1 MQSRPELL
9 EAAQNNPSEFSRIL
23 QSLRSSIFPAQQ
35 TGNPLD
41 VQSQEHI
48 EAQIRQK
55 NIEENLATAME
66 YHPESFGSVTMLYIP
81 CCVNDYRLKA
91 FVDCGAQTTISN
103 HILRINTTVSERCAK
118 RSGLDRLLDTR
129 FAGVA
134 KGVGTS
140 RILGRVHSVQLEM
153 GGLFLPCTIT
163 VIEGDGPDMLL
174 GLDMLR
180 RHQCCVDLGRN
191 VLAVGGVDIT
201 FLPESE
207 IPKD

>member
-1 MQSRPELL
+1 MLKLVPISSTLKSRPELL
-9 EAAQNNPSEFSRIL
+9 EAAQNNPSEFARIL
-23 QSLRSSIFPAQQ
+23 QSLRSSVFPGQQ
-35 TGNPLD
+35 TDHPLD
-41 VQSQEHI
+41 AQSQERI
-48 EAQIRQK
+48 EAQIRQQ
-55 NIEENLATAME
+55 NVEENLATAME

-81 CCVNDYRLKA
+81 CYDNQYYGPSTDNIV
-91 FVDCGAQTTISN
+91 T
-103 HILRINTTVSERCAK
+103 ERCAK

-129 FAGVA
+129 FAGIA

-180 RHQCCVDLGRN
+180 RHQCCVDLSRN
-191 VLAVGGVDIT
+191 VLAVNGVDIP